1 MSHLISQINCLISSP
16 KGSWAK
22 QCNCLSLFML
32 RLGFTT
38 IFIFFIS
45 ASTHAQQVGFQFYQ
59 GVNKPMV
66 SFEAKG
72 QSLSYKSNFASDTRI
87 GVWVGDLN
95 KMSFSM
101 LIGASTVNAIYTSND
116 LISSFSHS
124 SLVIDIPIRYAFQES
139 PISSIAIGPSLGVL
153 VASSQTTN
161 GLPVRSETVF
171 SPTNY
176 SLVAEVAFA
185 GYTSDKLNIHPY
197 LCYRMMLNSADN
209 DGDKLRIN
217 GLSFGLRMDFAK

>member
-1 MSHLISQINCLISSP
+1 
-16 KGSWAK
+16 
-22 QCNCLSLFML
+22 ML
-32 RLGFTT
+32 RLGLTV
-38 IFIFFIS
+38 IFIFCNSF
-45 ASTHAQQVGFQFYQ
+45 THAQQVGFQFYQ

-72 QSLSYKSNFASDTRI
+72 QSVSYKSNFASDTRI

-101 LIGASTVNAIYTSND
+101 LIGSNTINSIHTSKD

-124 SLVIDIPIRYAFQES
+124 SLILDIPIRYALQES

-161 GLPVRSETVF
+161 GMPARSETIF
-171 SPTNY
+171 NQTNY
-176 SLVAEVAFA
+176 SLLAEVAFD
-185 GYTSDKLNIHPY
+185 GYSSDKLNIHPY
-197 LCYRMMLNSADN
+197 MCFRMMLNSADS
-209 DGDKLRIN
+209 DGDKLHIN
-217 GLSFGLRMDFAK
+217 GLSFGLRMDFTK